1 MNTRVRSEVER
12 ESGDDKSRRMQF
24 RLAVDLRQELQL
36 VDEKRQEILSRV
48 ERYASLGLLS
58 AEHLALIH
66 RKKHVESSS
75 VKKMRTEAQEATNSH
90 VPDTERSIPVP
101 VAATTASSQS
111 SEQFSPQWQERSQ
124 SPDNEN
130 VFAVEFNAGSPRDV
144 DENIF
149 CTIQVSGDEDES
161 VTSDDTGFQLLPN
174 GITHLTESAK
184 ERIARLKRQI
194 IQIHHTSF
202 PRACFLCDTSFCS
215 KKTLL
220 RHILGDAAQGRR
232 PSCPA
237 LVAFLS
243 SSEMVPQTS
252 SFGNSIS
259 DRGID
264 MNGTSLLM

>member
-1 MNTRVRSEVER
+1 MTTRARPEAER

-58 AEHLALIH
+58 AEHLAIIH
-66 RKKHVESSS
+66 RKKHIESPS
-75 VKKMRTEAQEATNSH
+75 VKKMRTEAEAATNSH
-90 VPDTERSIPVP
+90 IPDTERIIPVP
-101 VAATTASSQS
+101 ATTVSSQS

-174 GITHLTESAK
+174 GVTHLSESAK

-202 PRACFLCDTSFCS
+202 PRPCLLCDNSFCS

-243 SSEMVPQTS
+243 SSEMLPQVL
-252 SFGNSIS
+252 SFGNSIN
-259 DRGID
+259 DRTID